1 MLIYKNS
8 LNGSARRT
16 FQLAQFHRLHISIK
30 AKVFIIKLIHLQLLF
45 IVIFGRISTRQS
57 QLIILQIALPIAV
70 WQPLAES
77 QRHFPGMFS
86 QLVERLVI
94 KHTHQ
99 LCLGR
104 LAVRSRNMQ
113 GPLLLLSRSETVAE
127 SLPGDIQLLLR
138 HRTGDADF
146 SGIAFAVLHETIVD
160 HHTRSIF
167 LSVGEWQGN
176 DAVAQFPGTLLQQ
189 SVAGDVG
196 INDMRSVF
204 RRTHLHIYRLS
215 ITREGLGSL
224 IIPFGS
230 WLHRMGI
237 LDAEEGELLLQGICS
252 ADCFQLMNAG
262 FPNLGRRRCR

>member
-1 MLIYKNS
+1 MLFHTNS
-8 LNGSARRT
+8 LNSSAIRT
-16 FQLAQFHRLHISIK
+16 FQLAQLHRLHISIK
-30 AKVFIIKLIHLQLLF
+30 AKVFAIKLIHIQLLF
-45 IVIFGRISTRQS
+45 IIILGRISTSQS
-57 QLIILQIALPIAV
+57 HLIILQIALPIAV

-86 QLVERLVI
+86 QLVERLII

-99 LCLGR
+99 LCLGW
-104 LAVRSRNMQ
+104 LAVRSRHMQ

-127 SLPGDIQLLLR
+127 SLPGDIQFLFR
-138 HRTGDADF
+138 QRTGDADF

-167 LSVGEWQGN
+167 LSVGEWQGH
-176 DAVAQFPGTLLQQ
+176 DTVAQFPGAFLQQ
-189 SVAGDVG
+189 FVAGDDG

-215 ITREGLGSL
+215 IMREGLRRL
-224 IIPFGS
+224 VIPFGG

-237 LDAEEGELLLQGICS
+237 LDAEEGELLLQGISS
-252 ADCFQLMNAG
+252 ADCLQLMNAG
-262 FPNLGRRRCR
+262 FPDMGR